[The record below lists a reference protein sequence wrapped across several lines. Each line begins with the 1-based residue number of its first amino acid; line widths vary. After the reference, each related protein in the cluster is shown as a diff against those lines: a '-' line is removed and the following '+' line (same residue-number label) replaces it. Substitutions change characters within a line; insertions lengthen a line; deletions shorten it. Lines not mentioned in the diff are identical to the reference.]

1 MSQSRLDRTVST
13 TPGSARAM
21 VPPEV
26 MVRCR
31 IQRLS
36 T

>member
-13 TPGSARAM
+13 ERACHG
-21 VPPEV
+21 PPEV